1 MSEYKETK
9 KTEEMEESVEV
20 GTETE
25 NTSCSVENRTL
36 LSSKVKIVF
45 CSKQHEHI
53 TEKQV

>member
-9 KTEEMEESVEV
+9 KTEEMEESVEG